1 MLIIHGTFQVGG
13 AVATVV
19 SLLAL
24 AWAKEIADTLFATAS
39 PATLKLG
46 TLVWASIMIYV
57 LDFSINVIQAA
68 IRAFIVDNAPTH
80 QQDSANAW
88 ATRLSGV
95 GNILGFLFGFMDLP
109 KRFGFFGD
117 TQLKVL
123 CMLGSLI
130 LVLTVTISCI
140 SIDEA
145 PGQLTAPQDG
155 QQQGLFAFFKELRT
169 SIRHL
174 PPQIRAVCWVQL
186 VAWIGWFPFLFY
198 TTIYIS
204 EIYAS
209 PRFAVNPHMTDEEID
224 RVWEEGTRV
233 GTGALFISAITSFV
247 AIVVLPILVTSSW
260 KSADE
265 EGRRLSGNTT
275 VGEESPQSAAKH
287 SDATTVSSGLPRIF
301 FRYVYPNYRPEPG
314 CLTLESFQIPW
325 LTLRGAW
332 LLSHIFTALLFWSTF
347 FVNTTTG
354 ATWIVALLGIPW
366 AITLWAPFA
375 LIAAEISRRHDN
387 LRSSLRSPQIEP
399 EYEEHDHNEQGPGET
414 IHGGHTY
421 ACPEA
426 GVVLGIHNVAI
437 AAPQAIATMVS
448 WAIFRQMEK
457 PRGSVGDESVA
468 WVLRFGGVCACVAAW
483 LTRRV
488 TEEGVQ

>member
-1 MLIIHGTFQVGG
+1 M
-13 AVATVV
+13 

-24 AWAKEIADTLFATAS
+24 AWAKEIAGTLFAMAS

-46 TLVWASIMIYV
+46 TLVWACIMIYV
-57 LDFSINVIQAA
+57 LDFSINVIQAGT
-68 IRAFIVDNAPTH
+68 RAFIVDNAPTH

-88 ATRLSGV
+88 ATRLAGV
-95 GNILGFLFGFMDLP
+95 GNIIGFLFGFMDLP

-140 SIDEA
+140 SIDEP
-145 PGQLTAPQDG
+145 PGQLAAPQDG
-155 QQQGLFAFFKELRT
+155 QQQGLFAFVKELRT

-174 PPQIRAVCWVQL
+174 PPQSRAVCWVQFF
-186 VAWIGWFPFLFY
+186 AWIGWFPLLFY
-198 TTIYIS
+198 TTTYIS

-209 PRFAVNPHMTDEEID
+209 PRFAANPHMTDEEID
-224 RVWEEGTRV
+224 KVWDEGTRV

-247 AIVVLPILVTSSW
+247 TIVVLPVLVANSW

-265 EGRRLSGNTT
+265 EDRRLSGITT
-275 VGEESPQSAAKH
+275 VGQESPHSAAKS
-287 SDATTVSSGLPRIF
+287 SDATTTSSRIPRLF
-301 FRYVYPNYRPEPG
+301 FRYMYPNHRPEPG

-325 LTLRGAW
+325 LTLRRAW
-332 LLSHIFTALLFWSTF
+332 ILSHIFTALLLWSTF
-347 FVNTTTG
+347 FVKTTTG

-366 AITLWAPFA
+366 AVTLWAPFA
-375 LIAAEISRRHDN
+375 LIASEISQRHDN
-387 LRSSLRSPQIEP
+387 LRDSLRQPPIEP
-399 EYEEHDHNEQGPGET
+399 EYEEQGLSET
-414 IHGGHTY
+414 VHGGHTY

-437 AAPQAIATMVS
+437 AAPQVIATMVS

-488 TEEGVQ
+488 REEGVN